1 MHILIVDDKQP
12 VREKIATLLSK
23 LGYTF
28 ECANNGLDALEKAQ
42 SDAFNLYIIDHLM
55 PVMNGI
61 KLIANLKSK
70 QVTSQVPIIFMSTQD
85 INTLEHVAELK
96 LIEQVISKPI
106 DEKLISQLLKQ
117 LLVENSLAHS
127 L

>member
-61 KLIANLKSK
+61 KLVKNLKSK
-70 QVTSQVPIIFMSTQD
+70 DTTSNVPIIFMSTQD
-85 INTLEHVAELK
+85 ISSLENIEELM
-96 LIEQVISKPI
+96 QVECIITKPI
-106 DEKLISQLLKQ
+106 DEELFYKKINQLLIEKSIAQ
-117 LLVENSLAHS
+117 SL
-127 L
+127 